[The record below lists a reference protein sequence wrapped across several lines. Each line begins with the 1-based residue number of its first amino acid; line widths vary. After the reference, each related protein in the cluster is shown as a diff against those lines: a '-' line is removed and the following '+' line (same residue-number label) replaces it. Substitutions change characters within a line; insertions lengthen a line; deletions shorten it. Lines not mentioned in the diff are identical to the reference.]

1 MLSFFQL
8 LKHLEVLFQPQSF
21 IRSWQWNNAW
31 YLAQERPVWPLGF
44 KESILKRGMALHQ
57 PEVGM
62 LFSSTYFL
70 GKGFNTLYFQDI
82 ISGIHEPCEYPKI
95 ELTETKLKGIPRD
108 ENHPL
113 WKETPAYTYGDR
125 TWLPKNNRL
134 QFASAITNS
143 ETVANFKISQL
154 DKGAPLSES
163 VKKRVTNL
171 LKDVFVG
178 GKKLK

>member
-1 MLSFFQL
+1 MAVEQCLVSGTGEAGLASWLQRI
-8 LKHLEVLFQPQSF
+8 HPQAWNGSSPTRGRDALF
-21 IRSWQWNNAW
+21 ID
-31 YLAQERPVWPLGF
+31 
-44 KESILKRGMALHQ
+44 
-57 PEVGM
+57 
-62 LFSSTYFL
+62 LFL
-70 GKGFNTLYFQDI
+70 RQRKGFNTLYFQDI

-143 ETVANFKISQL
+143 ETVANFKISPL

-163 VKKRVTNL
+163 VEKRVTNL